1 VPADILKCRA
11 VSREISFTS
20 VEEMTNFRLEQRVFF
35 QGVCMEG
42 NFHANETYCIMTLYF
57 AVEWFF
63 QFGFVIPGST
73 NTWQNTI
80 EAADESQM
88 LPAKMLT

>member
-1 VPADILKCRA
+1 VIDVGNIA
-11 VSREISFTS
+11 V
-20 VEEMTNFRLEQRVFF
+20 Q
-35 QGVCMEG
+35 C
-42 NFHANETYCIMTLYF
+42 F
-57 AVEWFF
+57 AEWFF

-88 LPAKMLT
+88 LPARMLTGNVTMETSFYDDELLVGKCLVRIWYE